1 MDEIPVTLVDNV
13 DNVTKTEPEL
23 ELEPEEQR
31 PCSNKTID
39 IEVKE

>member
-23 ELEPEEQR
+23 EPEEQR